1 MATSQFIQ
9 AVGSRSK
16 RSIMAEDWQSS
27 PAMTKGVGLDP
38 DVQSSVVKVVRWRDP
53 VIHERFLRSNGKR
66 GMTRKRVFFLQWQ
79 VNRTQGAWF
88 ERVIADNYRSER
100 LVQVGRYP
108 LQQVASKF
116 LTRNRLVIL
125 PKRRAAVWLLPTS
138 PRASA

>member
-9 AVGSRSK
+9 AVGSRSQ

-27 PAMTKGVGLDP
+27 PAMTKGVGLGP

-66 GMTRKRVFFLQWQ
+66 GMTCMSFFPPMAGEPNQC
-79 VNRTQGAWF
+79 AWF
-88 ERVIADNYRSER
+88 ERVIADNNRSER
-100 LVQVGRYP
+100 LVQVGRHP

-116 LTRNRLVIL
+116 LTRNVQHQTTHA
-125 PKRRAAVWLLPTS
+125 PVT
-138 PRASA
+138 